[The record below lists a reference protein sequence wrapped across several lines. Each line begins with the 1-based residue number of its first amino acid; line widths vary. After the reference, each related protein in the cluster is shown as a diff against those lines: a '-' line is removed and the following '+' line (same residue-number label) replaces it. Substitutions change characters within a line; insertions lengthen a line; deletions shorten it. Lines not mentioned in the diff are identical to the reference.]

1 MYAQSQKPGKPN
13 GYFSHRH
20 LSDCRKTV
28 AHMYIVLTN
37 STDPYCRL
45 LKTSRR
51 TVRSDAGELEKKN
64 AELTKHSDIVKGS
77 HYHNICKYISN
88 MDWTMF
94 FND

>member
-13 GYFSHRH
+13 VYFTLRR

-51 TVRSDAGELEKKN
+51 TVRSDAGELEEKKLRTYK
-64 AELTKHSDIVKGS
+64 AFRHCQRLSLLQHL
-77 HYHNICKYISN
+77 
-88 MDWTMF
+88 
-94 FND
+94 